1 MSVAEKEMGK
11 LVAACDRTRDEFPP
25 HLEAAEAQG
34 VWLDR
39 GYQLAQ
45 SVHPGLKWLTPI
57 GSTLLFR
64 KRKDAAS
71 GLGWLASVLK
81 TRPSNCPPCG
91 AGGVLEASWWLCLQ
105 I

>member
-1 MSVAEKEMGK
+1 MSAAEKDMGE
-11 LVAACDRTRDEFPP
+11 LVAACDRTRDEFAS

-45 SVHPGLKWLTPI
+45 SVHPWLKWLTPI
-57 GSTLLFR
+57 GSALLFS

-71 GLGWLASVLK
+71 GLGRLASVLK
-81 TRPSNCPPCG
+81 TGLKFAPT
-91 AGGVLEASWWLCLQ
+91 VWSWWRQ
-105 I
+105 RRS